1 MTSTGPVW
9 AHDVAPPALAALD
22 ADTSADVCVVG
33 LGAAGLSAVLALRAR
48 GLTVVGL
55 DAGAIGDGASGRN
68 GGFLLAGLAAFHH
81 DAAATLGRERATA
94 LYRLTLAEL
103 DAIVAATPDAARRTG
118 SVRVAVSPEEDAD
131 CGRQLAAMRA
141 DGLPAE
147 PYEGPEGRGLR
158 FPADAALQPFRRCA
172 RLAEAALAAGAR
184 LHTRTRALDLERGRV
199 ETRHGTVRCGAV
211 VVCVDGRLEALLG
224 ELGGRVRTARAQ
236 MLATAPT
243 DEVRIAGPV
252 YARWGWDYW
261 QQLPDGRVALG
272 GCRDLGGDGEW
283 TQNDSP
289 TGPVQAR
296 LEQLL
301 RERIGVSAPITHRW
315 AGLIACTDGALP
327 VVAEVRPGVVA
338 AGAYN
343 GHGNVLG
350 PICGRAAAALATD
363 DGDPLLLLLA
373 G

>member
-1 MTSTGPVW
+1 MTATGPVW
-9 AHDVAPPALAALD
+9 AEGVAAPAPAPREAG
-22 ADTSADVCVVG
+22 TSADVCVVG

-48 GLTVVGL
+48 GLDVVGL
-55 DAGAIGDGASGRN
+55 DAGVIGDGASGRN

-81 DAAATLGRERATA
+81 DAAAALGRERATA

-103 DAIVAATPDAARRTG
+103 DAIAAATPDAVRRTG
-118 SVRVAVSPEEDAD
+118 SVRVGVSPEEDTD
-131 CGRQLAAMRA
+131 CTQQLAAMQA

-158 FPADAALQPFRRCA
+158 FPADAALQPVRRCA

-184 LHTRTRALDLERGRV
+184 LHTGTRALDLGRGRV
-199 ETRHGTVRCGAV
+199 EVRHGTVRCGAV
-211 VVCVDGRLEALLG
+211 VVCVDGRLEGLLP
-224 ELGGRVRTARAQ
+224 ELRGRVRTARAQ

-261 QQLPDGRVALG
+261 QQLPDGRVVLG
-272 GCRDLGGDGEW
+272 GCRDVGGDGEW
-283 TQNDSP
+283 TKDDSP
-289 TGPVQAR
+289 TASVQAG
-296 LEQLL
+296 LERLL

-315 AGLIACTDGALP
+315 GGLIAFTDGVLP

-338 AGAYN
+338 AGAYK
-343 GHGNVLG
+343 GTGNVLG
-350 PICGRAAAALATD
+350 PICGRAAATLAVGDEDPAL
-363 DGDPLLLLLA
+363 PLLA